1 MYAHTLKD
9 LRVPDEGRDAGFP
22 WYEVWKAKKCTSW
35 YGQSEMP
42 HRFYHLLRAYVAHHL
57 AHGEEVPDW
66 AIGANAWF
74 NGIAPPWQPKQ
85 RDFDLAYDIEQLRIK
100 RGGKLPPN
108 VYPLSRFMRN
118 MLRDLANGPC
128 AGPSGE
134 EPESEHPQVE
144 PWSDGE
150 GQSEPAAAPQSEPP
164 SEPRSEPQSE
174 PAAAPKAPKPPV
186 PSQPPPPTYPPPPL
200 GDPPPNQRRP
210 PFVPPKTPFWGWD
223 PKRQWDQDP
232 RRSPVGMCWSK
243 PRPSGAPNVGSLD
256 DLD

>member
-1 MYAHTLKD
+1 M
-9 LRVPDEGRDAGFP
+9 
-22 WYEVWKAKKCTSW
+22 
-35 YGQSEMP
+35 
-42 HRFYHLLRAYVAHHL
+42 
-57 AHGEEVPDW
+57 
-66 AIGANAWF
+66 
-74 NGIAPPWQPKQ
+74 
-85 RDFDLAYDIEQLRIK
+85 
-100 RGGKLPPN
+100 
-108 VYPLSRFMRN
+108 LS
-118 MLRDLANGPC
+118 DLANGPC
-128 AGPSGE
+128 AGPGGA

-150 GQSEPAAAPQSEPP
+150 GQSEPAAAPAAAPQSEPP

-186 PSQPPPPTYPPPPL
+186 PPQPPPPTYPPPPL

-210 PFVPPKTPFWGWD
+210 PFVPPTRPFWGWD